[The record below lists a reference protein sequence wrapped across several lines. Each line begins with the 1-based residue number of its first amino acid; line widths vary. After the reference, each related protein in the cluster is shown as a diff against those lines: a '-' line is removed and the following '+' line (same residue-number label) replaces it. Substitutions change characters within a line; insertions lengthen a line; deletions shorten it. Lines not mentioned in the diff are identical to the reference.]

1 MFDFIAVRG
10 TVMSSKWKKEKADI
24 LVPSHFHGL
33 LLLIKDSQPLHKPQA
48 ENVPYQIIHRFMVRR
63 AKVS

>member
-1 MFDFIAVRG
+1 
-10 TVMSSKWKKEKADI
+10 MSSKWKKEKADI